1 MEKTKFAIENDTLEE
16 FDTIE
21 FFDKNNKFIDGNK
34 INPKDVVFV
43 KCYIRY

>member
-1 MEKTKFAIENDTLEE
+1 MEKTKIAIENDTLEG

-21 FFDKNNKFIDGNK
+21 IFDKNNKFIDGNT
-34 INPKDVVFV
+34 INPKDVFFV